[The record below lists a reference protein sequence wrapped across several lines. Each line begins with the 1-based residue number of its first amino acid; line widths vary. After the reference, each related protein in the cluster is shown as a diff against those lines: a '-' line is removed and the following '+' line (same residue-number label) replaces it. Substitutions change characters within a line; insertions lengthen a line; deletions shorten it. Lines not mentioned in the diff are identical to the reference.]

1 MKGKTRFPVILVWT
15 FLILTLAALLPAGPR
30 PAVAQNRNIGVGP
43 APGEDRPVEPAWLY
57 VVGINEYKYV
67 QKLQTPVMDAQAV
80 RDLLLAKYQFDRS
93 RLGERYNGQATRAQ
107 ILDDLYRLAKNLS
120 PKDSLFI
127 YYAGHGYEDPTLNQG
142 FWIPVDAQMGK
153 IYSYISNADIRTILA
168 GIPANH
174 VWLVSDSCFSGSLL
188 AERSLTGE
196 IDERYYREKYK
207 QKSRQVMT
215 SGGKEPVADQ
225 SGSRDCLSH
234 SVFACYFLKYL
245 QNNNQRYLTP
255 SELFS
260 SVAPVISN
268 NSGQTPVFGPLQSA
282 GDEMGEF
289 VLIARSTMSQPSPVA
304 LPAPTAPAQSPAPAY
319 TGADTSNLQE
329 LEKRAGQREQD
340 NKARQQQLGV
350 ERKKY
355 AADLETYYQKVSSLE
370 TRAALT
376 PAEKA
381 AAFSDFLSKFP
392 ANHPDWGSNPRA
404 PAAEQKKGHWEA
416 EANKPKLVAGVG
428 ARTTAGLEYRPGGKK
443 GGPMVAVS
451 AGEFGMGCNER
462 VDNQCENDEKPYHQ
476 VYLDAFYIDK
486 FEVTQGEYD
495 ECVRAGQCKDNEK
508 NSGFTGARQ
517 PVVGV
522 DWNDAKNY
530 CEWAGKRLPTEA
542 EWEKAARGTDGRVY
556 PWGNQTPSC
565 SLTNLSECEGK
576 TWEVGSNTAGA
587 SPYGALDLA
596 GNVWEWVADWYDG
609 NYYSSSPSRN
619 PTGPASGSLRGLR
632 GGSWYLA
639 PEFVRASLRLRHL
652 PDGRYH
658 GYGFRCAQ

>member
-1 MKGKTRFPVILVWT
+1 MKGKALVPLLLVWA
-15 FLILTLAALLPAGPR
+15 FLILTLAALGPHPAF
-30 PAVAQNRNIGVGP
+30 AQNRNIGVGP

-93 RLGERYNGQATRAQ
+93 RLQERYNGEATRAQ

-120 PKDSLFI
+120 PNDSLFI
-127 YYAGHGYEDPTLNQG
+127 YYAGHGLEDPTLNQG

-153 IYSYISNADIRTILA
+153 IYTYISNADIRTILA

-225 SGSRDCLSH
+225 SGSRDCLNH

-268 NSGQTPVFGPLQSA
+268 NSGQTPVFGPLRSA
-282 GDEMGEF
+282 GDELGEF
-289 VLIARSTMSQPSPVA
+289 VLIARSTVSQPSPVA
-304 LPAPTAPAQSPAPAY
+304 LPAPTAPAGAPAPSY

-350 ERKKY
+350 EKKKY
-355 AADLETYYQKVSSLE
+355 STDLETYYQKVASLE

-376 PAEKA
+376 PEEKA
-381 AAFSDFLSKFP
+381 AAWADFLSKFP
-392 ANHPDWGSNPRA
+392 ATHPNWGLNPRA
-404 PAAEQKKGHWEA
+404 QEAEQRQSHWIA
-416 EANKPKLVAGVG
+416 DLNSSKPAPTPSFQPENPENEIRNLLGRY
-428 ARTTAGLEYRPGGKK
+428 ARTQQEMNLEGHLQCYGSRVNWFSQDLSHSELRGKIA
-443 GGPMVAVS
+443 PV
-451 AGEFGMGCNER
+451 F
-462 VDNQCENDEKPYHQ
+462 
-476 VYLDAFYIDK
+476 
-486 FEVTQGEYD
+486 
-495 ECVRAGQCKDNEK
+495 
-508 NSGFTGARQ
+508 SGFRSMNMQIDQVEIRVNGSSASAEFDKYWKYLGQGNRRDFCGKVRNRFELEQ
-517 PVVGV
+517 ESGRWVVVGV
-522 DWNDAKNY
+522 K
-530 CEWAGKRLPTEA
+530 
-542 EWEKAARGTDGRVY
+542 EKVVY
-556 PWGNQTPSC
+556 
-565 SLTNLSECEGK
+565 
-576 TWEVGSNTAGA
+576 
-587 SPYGALDLA
+587 
-596 GNVWEWVADWYDG
+596 WVEKKDCT
-609 NYYSSSPSRN
+609 SR
-619 PTGPASGSLRGLR
+619 
-632 GGSWYLA
+632 
-639 PEFVRASLRLRHL
+639 
-652 PDGRYH
+652 
-658 GYGFRCAQ
+658 